1 MTLKD
6 IQNEPNSVIVRVN
19 MDIHRFIEKFK
30 SSSHYFR
37 TLAHSNSS
45 IGRRTNKDFF
55 KRYVDGGAY
64 RTDLTPS
71 GLSFTIVLKYK
82 DDVRTPT
89 IDSSLKL
96 RLLKL
101 VLGSKVE
108 INSISDESNENLIR
122 VFTQR
127 KGSSLFQPFGKLYE
141 GSRRA

>member
-1 MTLKD
+1 MTLHD
-6 IQNEPNSVIVRVN
+6 IQNDPKSIIVRVN
-19 MDIHRFIEKFK
+19 MDINNFIEKFK
-30 SSSHYFR
+30 SPSHYFR
-37 TLAHSNSS
+37 TLSHSNSS
-45 IGRRTNKDFF
+45 IGRRKNRDFF

-101 VLGSKVE
+101 VSGSKVD
-108 INSISDESNENLIR
+108 INSLSDESNENLIR

-127 KGSSLFQPFGKLYE
+127 KGSSLFQPFGKVYK
-141 GSRRA
+141 S